1 MNIHILMSWHFSRK
15 KNQSWKS
22 FCLPICQTGKA
33 TVNLLARRTIIFEQG
48 NLTGTT
54 TTCFQRNL
62 TTTCQDLV
70 HVCHLQRSYT
80 LCSHKSKIMYILK
93 KQTSKKTPK
102 ATYRS
107 ASISETHILMNS
119 SILVENCKEKLKGSH
134 VLFST
139 SSACFLA
146 FQIPNFKNC
155 RTLLGS
161 RN

>member
-1 MNIHILMSWHFSRK
+1 MTFFTPKKSAHEKAFAFPYAKQVKQQSTSWQEEWLFLNK
-15 KNQSWKS
+15 EIWLGQQQPAFKETW
-22 FCLPICQTGKA
+22 P
-33 TVNLLARRTIIFEQG
+33 
-48 NLTGTT
+48 
-54 TTCFQRNL
+54 
-62 TTTCQDLV
+62 TTCQDLV

-107 ASISETHILMNS
+107 ASISETHTPMNS
-119 SILVENCKEKLKGSH
+119 SILEENCKEKLKGSH

-146 FQIPNFKNC
+146 FQISSFKNC
-155 RTLLGS
+155 RTLLGR